1 MSLIESAHR
10 RGVLRLLFAMIKPSR
25 RRWRGPRGSSCI
37 RRSEFR
43 PVEGEHHTAILSR
56 CEKNQSIVER
66 LALLLAAVS
75 LEPCQEAGEDAG
87 FAPCIPIGDED
98 AIRRPAT
105 RWTRRLGDDGCLY
118 PDVSDRADRRAP
130 PTRFGHRRVPET
142 PGAQSN
148 LRIVGEFSL
157 QGVDINGGIEE
168 QFRKRRPE
176 VRQILQ
182 LGTITADEPC
192 SIFLRLET
200 AERLLERAART
211 QGRDLYSG

>member
-1 MSLIESAHR
+1 MA
-10 RGVLRLLFAMIKPSR
+10 SR
-25 RRWRGPRGSSCI
+25 VELHQEI
-37 RRSEFR
+37 EFR
-43 PVEGEHHTAILSR
+43 PVAGEHHTAILSR

-66 LALLLAAVS
+66 LALLLPAVS
-75 LEPCQEAGEDAG
+75 LEPSQKPGEDAG

-98 AIRRPAT
+98 AIRRPQLDGRAD
-105 RWTRRLGDDGCLY
+105 LGDDGCCI
-118 PDVSDRADRRAP
+118 RMFRIEQTGERRQLG
-130 PTRFGHRRVPET
+130 FGHRRVPET

-168 QFRKRRPE
+168 EFRKRRPE

-211 QGRDLYSG
+211 QGRDLCSG